1 MTGGRSTS
9 WSYAGSLQRLSLD
22 AQWKT
27 LKVNF
32 DAGGEPYTATGGV
45 LVEPGWRKVYPY
57 SEAKDHVLPRFT
69 EGEKLPIKEKRLE
82 EKETLPPPRYTQAKL
97 IQRMEELGLGT
108 KSTRHE
114 VIGKLVSR
122 KYVEGNPLR
131 PSLVGMAVIGS
142 LEDHADT
149 ITKPDMTQMLEE
161 HMNLIKERQRNRDD
175 VVRESREMLH
185 RVFDQLEAHG
195 QEIGDEIMD
204 QTAEEMTLG
213 PCPVCGKDIRIR
225 HLRSQAQ
232 FIGCTNYPECTFNIG
247 LPMAMWGFAVRT
259 DDICPKHGL
268 HHVTLVKKGARP
280 WEIGCPL
287 CHHITSNK
295 ETLDLVPTMTDEIK
309 GQPPQKA
316 HLYGLRGREIR
327 EGRYYCR
334 NRAVRGKCGK
344 TCERGRRSAG
354 TPAETF
360 GMQEIC
366 EKTSPATPGP
376 EPFSNRE
383 KTPCCRDR

>member
-1 MTGGRSTS
+1 MQVENPIRQPAESLLNPGGGRSTPT
-9 WSYAGSLQRLSLD
+9 ARQ
-22 AQWKT
+22 KT
-27 LKVNF
+27 MF
-32 DAGGEPYTATGGV
+32 
-45 LVEPGWRKVYPY
+45 
-57 SEAKDHVLPRFT
+57 LPRFT
-69 EGEKLPIKEKRLE
+69 EGEKLPIKEKHIE

-175 VVRESREMLH
+175 VVRESQEMLH

-259 DDICPKHGL
+259 DDSMPDST
-268 HHVTLVKKGARP
+268 VF
-280 WEIGCPL
+280 
-287 CHHITSNK
+287 
-295 ETLDLVPTMTDEIK
+295 TMS
-309 GQPPQKA
+309 
-316 HLYGLRGREIR
+316 R
-327 EGRYYCR
+327 
-334 NRAVRGKCGK
+334 
-344 TCERGRRSAG
+344 
-354 TPAETF
+354 
-360 GMQEIC
+360 
-366 EKTSPATPGP
+366 
-376 EPFSNRE
+376 
-383 KTPCCRDR
+383 